1 MLVCLCQS
9 FKQLVANDRTTN
21 FRLLASTYHDDA
33 RVSVFSLFFPF
44 FPFLFTLQIYLLYKL
59 LRHCVDIQ
67 VCLLLTIFAPDVS
80 TPLVSPLSQLH
91 TAFHSSKVQF
101 TSAELTISFIQVEMR
116 ETFFPTA
123 QTSLSPFLSRS
134 LSLSSSRTILT
145 KRFCIYRKKRERSF
159 TEKVT
164 LSLFLSL
171 YDSFVSIDA
180 TIFSFFFLEIYLSA
194 AEADLQVG
202 MYTTLYLPTR
212 YKKFYALY
220 MRIALCTQN
229 FTRRRRGSTT
239 SRLTFSSRWKFVL
252 PFVFLFASFF
262 ISQVMIN
269 ITDLSPVR

>member
-1 MLVCLCQS
+1 
-9 FKQLVANDRTTN
+9 
-21 FRLLASTYHDDA
+21 
-33 RVSVFSLFFPF
+33 
-44 FPFLFTLQIYLLYKL
+44 
-59 LRHCVDIQ
+59 
-67 VCLLLTIFAPDVS
+67 
-80 TPLVSPLSQLH
+80 
-91 TAFHSSKVQF
+91 
-101 TSAELTISFIQVEMR
+101 MR

-134 LSLSSSRTILT
+134 LYPPLEQFSRNDSAYTERRERDRLPKKSPSLSL
-145 KRFCIYRKKRERSF
+145 SF
-159 TEKVT
+159 
-164 LSLFLSL
+164 SLQ
-171 YDSFVSIDA
+171 SFVSVDA

-194 AEADLQVG
+194 AETDLQVG